1 MPLGNPAMGGKAWIA
16 RKPRLVILPG
26 WLRGPGWQGNS
37 VYGLLA
43 IGGSSSYSSFPS
55 WGFGYSRF
63 WKVLLPK
70 VGCVMNF
77 PNIEVLQDQF
87 PNNPK

>member
-1 MPLGNPAMGGKAWIA
+1 MPLGNPAMGEKAWIA

-43 IGGSSSYSSFPS
+43 IGGSSSYSSFLHMGLVIQDS
-55 WGFGYSRF
+55 GKSYCRKWDVLT
-63 WKVLLPK
+63 VLLLHPEK
-70 VGCVMNF
+70 
-77 PNIEVLQDQF
+77 
-87 PNNPK
+87 